1 MLLPLFPLTPPGL
14 NVVPFTPPPHQ
25 EPTLRVLENDHV
37 FALGD
42 VSGAE
47 SFEAQGT
54 SEGQASAGPARLPA
68 TAQVGGHVGQA
79 AVGPARLPAT
89 AQVRGHVGQASAGP
103 ARLPAT
109 AQVRGHVGQA
119 AVGPARLPATAQVRH

>member
-1 MLLPLFPLTPPGL
+1 M
-14 NVVPFTPPPHQ
+14 
-25 EPTLRVLENDHV
+25 LENDHV

-68 TAQVGGHVGQA
+68 TAQVREHVGQA

-89 AQVRGHVGQASAGP
+89 AQVRGHGWGQASADK
-103 ARLPAT
+103 ARLPET
-109 AQVRGHVGQA
+109 V
-119 AVGPARLPATAQVRH
+119 LP